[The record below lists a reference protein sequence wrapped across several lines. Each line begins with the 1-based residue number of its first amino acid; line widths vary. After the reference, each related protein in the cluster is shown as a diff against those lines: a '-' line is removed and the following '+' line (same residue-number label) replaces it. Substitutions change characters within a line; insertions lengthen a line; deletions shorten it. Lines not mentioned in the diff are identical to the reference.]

1 VVSTPRP
8 RVALVSLHT
17 SPLAT
22 AGSGDAGG
30 MNVYLRAL
38 ADGLVADG
46 FEVDVLTRRTSA
58 EQRSATTSGGAR
70 ILFLDAGPAA
80 SVAKE
85 ELPGLVDA
93 FTASALAAGP
103 YDLVHSHY
111 WLSGLAGDRLAAAS
125 GAPHLVTLHTLAAL
139 KNELLADGD
148 TPEPEARVAA
158 ERALL
163 ERASAVI
170 AVSQAEADAAVRRA
184 GAAHERVRVVLPGV
198 DTHLFRPLGP
208 DEVRHAPVRNADR
221 GDSPSGGSGGDA
233 RVHETGRREA
243 EDDEASRDPSIPRPT
258 VVVAARVQPL
268 KGHDLAIRALAALPR
283 NRRPQLILA
292 GDATAS
298 HAPYVAALHDLIEE
312 SGLRSARG
320 DLARATVGAAHTTG
334 DGPDAADSDAEPVR
348 EANPARDADVLF
360 VGPLEREQLAETL
373 RQASALLIPSH
384 SETFGLV
391 ALEAAASGIPVI
403 ASRVGGVPEA
413 VGDNGILLDDRR
425 AESWAAAIDAVLAEA
440 HDAAGRTRLRAR
452 ALAHAAPFRW
462 DAVARRIGDIYRSHL

>member
-1 VVSTPRP
+1 VGSASRP

-46 FEVDVLTRRTSA
+46 FEVDVLTRRTA
-58 EQRSATTSGGAR
+58 ADQRSVTTRGGAR
-70 ILFLDAGPAA
+70 VLFLDAGPAEP
-80 SVAKE
+80 VAKE
-85 ELPGLVDA
+85 DLPGLVDGFA
-93 FTASALAAGP
+93 TSAIAAGP

-111 WLSGLAGDRLAAAS
+111 WLSGLAGERLAAAS

-139 KNELLADGD
+139 KNELLAEDD
-148 TPEPEARVAA
+148 TPEPEARVEA

-163 ERASAVI
+163 ESARAVI
-170 AVSQAEADAAVRRA
+170 AVSQAEADAAVRLA
-184 GAAHERVRVVLPGV
+184 GAEHERVRVVLPGV
-198 DTHLFRPLGP
+198 DTQLFRPP
-208 DEVRHAPVRNADR
+208 AA
-221 GDSPSGGSGGDA
+221 GDA
-233 RVHETGRREA
+233 
-243 EDDEASRDPSIPRPT
+243 EDADEAGRDTNSRRPT

-268 KGHDLAIRALAALPR
+268 KGQDLAIRAIAALPR
-283 NRRPQLILA
+283 DRRPQLILA

-298 HAPYVAALHDLIEE
+298 HAAYVAALHELIEK
-312 SGLRSARG
+312 SGLHS
-320 DLARATVGAAHTTG
+320 TTG
-334 DGPDAADSDAEPVR
+334 GA
-348 EANPARDADVLF
+348 DADVLF
-360 VGPLEREQLAETL
+360 VGPLDREQLAETL
-373 RQASALLIPSH
+373 RRASALLIPSH

-403 ASRVGGVPEA
+403 ASRVGGLPEA

-425 AESWAAAIDAVLAEA
+425 AESWAAAMDAILAEA

-452 ALAHAAPFRW
+452 ALAHAAPFGW
-462 DAVARRIGDIYRSHL
+462 DAVAHRIGDIYRSHL

>member
-1 VVSTPRP
+1 VGSASRP

-58 EQRSATTSGGAR
+58 DQRPVTTPGGAR
-70 ILFLDAGPAA
+70 VLFLDAGPAEP
-80 SVAKE
+80 VAKE
-85 ELPGLVDA
+85 DLPGLVDA
-93 FTASALAAGP
+93 FTESALAAGP

-111 WLSGLAGDRLAAAS
+111 WLSGLAGERLAAAS

-139 KNELLADGD
+139 KNELLAEGD

-163 ERASAVI
+163 ESARAVI
-170 AVSQAEADAAVRRA
+170 AVSQAEADAAVRLA
-184 GAAHERVRVVLPGV
+184 GAKHERVRVVLPGV
-198 DTHLFRPLGP
+198 DTRLFRPAG
-208 DEVRHAPVRNADR
+208 EH
-221 GDSPSGGSGGDA
+221 
-233 RVHETGRREA
+233 
-243 EDDEASRDPSIPRPT
+243 EASRDAIIHRPT

-268 KGHDLAIRALAALPR
+268 KGQDLAIRAIETLPR
-283 NRRPQLILA
+283 DRRPQLVLA

-298 HAPYVAALHDLIEE
+298 HAAYVAALHELIEE
-312 SGLRSARG
+312 MGLRS
-320 DLARATVGAAHTTG
+320 TTG
-334 DGPDAADSDAEPVR
+334 DA
-348 EANPARDADVLF
+348 DADVLF
-360 VGPLEREQLAETL
+360 VGPLDREQLAETL
-373 RQASALLIPSH
+373 RRASALLIPSH

-403 ASRVGGVPEA
+403 ASRVGGLPEA
-413 VGDNGILLDDRR
+413 VGDNGILVDDRR

-462 DAVARRIGDIYRSHL
+462 DAVAHRIGDIYRSHL

>member
-1 VVSTPRP
+1 MGSASRP

-38 ADGLVADG
+38 SDGLVADG
-46 FEVDVLTRRTSA
+46 FEVDVLTRRTA
-58 EQRSATTSGGAR
+58 ADQRSVTTRGGAR
-70 ILFLDAGPAA
+70 VLFLDAGPAEP
-80 SVAKE
+80 VAKE
-85 ELPGLVDA
+85 DLHGLVDGFA
-93 FTASALAAGP
+93 TSAIAAGP

-111 WLSGLAGDRLAAAS
+111 WLSGLAGERLAAAS

-139 KNELLADGD
+139 KNELLAEGD

-163 ERASAVI
+163 ESARAVI
-170 AVSQAEADAAVRRA
+170 AVSQAEADAAVSLA
-184 GAAHERVRVVLPGV
+184 GAEHERVRVVLPGV
-198 DTHLFRPLGP
+198 DTQLFRPPAVG
-208 DEVRHAPVRNADR
+208 E
-221 GDSPSGGSGGDA
+221 
-233 RVHETGRREA
+233 
-243 EDDEASRDPSIPRPT
+243 DEARCDTNIRRPT

-268 KGHDLAIRALAALPR
+268 KGQDLAIRAIAALPR
-283 NRRPQLILA
+283 DRRPQLILA

-298 HAPYVAALHDLIEE
+298 HAAYVAALHELIEE
-312 SGLRSARG
+312 SGLHS
-320 DLARATVGAAHTTG
+320 TTG
-334 DGPDAADSDAEPVR
+334 GA
-348 EANPARDADVLF
+348 DADVLF
-360 VGPLEREQLAETL
+360 AGPLDREQLAETL
-373 RQASALLIPSH
+373 RRASALLIPSH

-403 ASRVGGVPEA
+403 ASRVGGLPEA

-425 AESWAAAIDAVLAEA
+425 AESWAAAMDAILAEA

-452 ALAHAAPFRW
+452 ALAHAAPFGW
-462 DAVARRIGDIYRSHL
+462 DAVTHRIGDIYRSHL

>member
-1 VVSTPRP
+1 MGSAFRP

-46 FEVDVLTRRTSA
+46 FEVDVLTRRTSTD
-58 EQRSATTSGGAR
+58 QGSVTTPGGAR
-70 ILFLDAGPAA
+70 VLFLDAGPARP
-80 SVAKE
+80 VTKE
-85 ELPGLVDA
+85 ELSGLVDEFA
-93 FTASALAAGP
+93 ASAITAGP

-111 WLSGLAGDRLAAAS
+111 WLSGLAGERLAAAS

-139 KNELLADGD
+139 KNELLAEGD

-163 ERASAVI
+163 ESARAVI
-170 AVSQAEADAAVRRA
+170 AVSQAEADAAVRLA
-184 GAAHERVRVVLPGV
+184 GAEHGRVRVVLPGV
-198 DTHLFRPLGP
+198 DTRLFRPAG
-208 DEVRHAPVRNADR
+208 EYEAGR
-221 GDSPSGGSGGDA
+221 DA
-233 RVHETGRREA
+233 NTTR
-243 EDDEASRDPSIPRPT
+243 SR

-268 KGHDLAIRALAALPR
+268 KGQDLAIRAIAALPR
-283 NRRPQLILA
+283 DRRPQLILA

-298 HAPYVAALHDLIEE
+298 HAAYVAGLHELVEE
-312 SGLRSARG
+312 SGLHSARG
-320 DLARATVGAAHTTG
+320 DNALDHLVAAHTTG
-334 DGPDAADSDAEPVR
+334 DEPDAAAGSDAEPVPGPAPAR
-348 EANPARDADVLF
+348 DADPARDATPARDADVLF
-360 VGPLEREQLAETL
+360 VGPLGREQLAETL
-373 RQASALLIPSH
+373 RRASALLIPSH

-403 ASRVGGVPEA
+403 ASRVGGLPEA
-413 VGDNGILLDDRR
+413 VGDNGTLLDDRR
-425 AESWAAAIDAVLAEA
+425 PESWAAAIDAVLAEA
-440 HDAAGRTRLRAR
+440 RDAVGRTRLRAR

-462 DAVARRIGDIYRSHL
+462 DAVAHRVGDIYRSQL

>member
-1 VVSTPRP
+1 MGSASRP
-8 RVALVSLHT
+8 RIALVSLHT
-17 SPLAT
+17 SPLAS

-30 MNVYLRAL
+30 MNVYLSAL

-46 FEVDVLTRRTSA
+46 FDVDVLTRRTA
-58 EQRSATTSGGAR
+58 ADQRSVTTPGGTR
-70 ILFLDAGPAA
+70 VLFLEAGPAA

-111 WLSGLAGDRLAAAS
+111 WLSGLAGERLAAAS

-158 ERALL
+158 ERTLL
-163 ERASAVI
+163 ANATAVL
-170 AVSQAEADAAVRRA
+170 AVSQAEADAAVRLA
-184 GAAHERVRVVLPGV
+184 GAPRERVRVVLPGV
-198 DTHLFRPLGP
+198 DTRLFRPLSP
-208 DEVRHAPVRNADR
+208 VEAQQEPVRGTDR
-221 GDSPSGGSGGDA
+221 GDSRSDGSRGDTS
-233 RVHETGRREA
+233 V
-243 EDDEASRDPSIPRPT
+243 DRPM

-268 KGHDLAIRALAALPR
+268 KGQDLAVRAIAALPR
-283 NRRPQLILA
+283 DRRPQLILA

-298 HAPYVAALHDLIEE
+298 HAAYVAALHDLIEE

-320 DLARATVGAAHTTG
+320 NHARATVGAAHTTG
-334 DGPDAADSDAEPVR
+334 DGPDAADSGAEPVR
-348 EANPARDADVLF
+348 DATPDGDADVDPTRDADVLF
-360 VGPLEREQLAETL
+360 VGPLDRERLAETL
-373 RQASALLIPSH
+373 RRASALLIPSH

-403 ASRVGGVPEA
+403 ASRVGGLPEA
-413 VGDNGILLDDRR
+413 VGDNGILLDDRS
-425 AESWAAAIDAVLAEA
+425 AESWAAALDAVLTEA
-440 HDAAGRTRLRAR
+440 RDAAGRARLRSR
-452 ALAHAAPFRW
+452 AVAHAAPFRW
-462 DAVARRIGDIYRSHL
+462 DAVAHRIGDIYRSHL

>member
-1 VVSTPRP
+1 M
-8 RVALVSLHT
+8 SLHT

-46 FEVDVLTRRTSA
+46 FEVDVLTRRTSTD
-58 EQRSATTSGGAR
+58 QRPVTTPGGAR
-70 ILFLDAGPAA
+70 VLFLDAGPAEP
-80 SVAKE
+80 VAKE
-85 ELPGLVDA
+85 DLPGLIDA
-93 FTASALAAGP
+93 FTASAIDAGP

-111 WLSGLAGDRLAAAS
+111 WLSGLVGERLAAAS

-139 KNELLADGD
+139 KNELLAGGD

-163 ERASAVI
+163 AAASAVI
-170 AVSQAEADAAVRRA
+170 AVSQAEADAAVRLASAQR
-184 GAAHERVRVVLPGV
+184 ERVRVVLPGV
-198 DTHLFRPLGP
+198 DTQLFRPPAAG
-208 DEVRHAPVRNADR
+208 E
-221 GDSPSGGSGGDA
+221 
-233 RVHETGRREA
+233 HE
-243 EDDEASRDPSIPRPT
+243 DEASRDTNMRRPT

-268 KGHDLAIRALAALPR
+268 KGQDLAIRAIAALPR
-283 NRRPQLILA
+283 DRRPQLILA

-298 HAPYVAALHDLIEE
+298 HAAYVAALHELIEK

-320 DLARATVGAAHTTG
+320 DDALDHLIAAHTTG
-334 DGPDAADSDAEPVR
+334 DGPDAAAGSDVEP
-348 EANPARDADVLF
+348 APGSAPARDADPARDANVLF
-360 VGPLEREQLAETL
+360 VGPLERDRLAETL
-373 RQASALLIPSH
+373 RRASALLIPSH

-403 ASRVGGVPEA
+403 ASRVGGLPEA
-413 VGDNGILLDDRR
+413 VGDNGILLDDRS
-425 AESWAAAIDAVLAEA
+425 AESWAAALDAVLTEA

-462 DAVARRIGDIYRSHL
+462 DAVAHRIGDIYRSLL

>member
-1 VVSTPRP
+1 MGSASRP

-46 FEVDVLTRRTSA
+46 FEVDVLTRRTSTD
-58 EQRSATTSGGAR
+58 QRPVTTPGGAR
-70 ILFLDAGPAA
+70 VLFLDAGP
-80 SVAKE
+80 VEPVTKE
-85 ELPGLVDA
+85 EMPGLVDEFA
-93 FTASALAAGP
+93 ASAIAAGP

-111 WLSGLAGDRLAAAS
+111 WLSGLAGERLAAAS

-139 KNELLADGD
+139 KNELLAEGD

-163 ERASAVI
+163 ENARAVI
-170 AVSQAEADAAVRRA
+170 AVSQAEADAAVRLA
-184 GAAHERVRVVLPGV
+184 GAEHERVCVVLPGV
-198 DTHLFRPLGP
+198 DTRLFRPAGEDEAGP
-208 DEVRHAPVRNADR
+208 DANIR
-221 GDSPSGGSGGDA
+221 
-233 RVHETGRREA
+233 
-243 EDDEASRDPSIPRPT
+243 RPT

-268 KGHDLAIRALAALPR
+268 KGQDLAIRAIAALPR
-283 NRRPQLILA
+283 GRRPQLVLA

-298 HAPYVAALHDLIEE
+298 HAAYVAGLHELIEE
-312 SGLRSARG
+312 SGLSSASG
-320 DLARATVGAAHTTG
+320 DEALAPVVSAHTTG
-334 DGPDAADSDAEPVR
+334 DEPDAAGPDSEPAPDSAPAR
-348 EANPARDADVLF
+348 HATPARDADVLF

-373 RQASALLIPSH
+373 RGAAALLIPSH

-403 ASRVGGVPEA
+403 AARVGGLPEA
-413 VGDNGILLDDRR
+413 VGGNGILLDDRR
-425 AESWAAAIDAVLAEA
+425 AESWAAAIDTVLAEA
-440 HDAAGRTRLRAR
+440 HDAAGRARLQAR

-462 DAVARRIGDIYRSHL
+462 DAVAHRIGDVYRSFL

>member
-1 VVSTPRP
+1 VASDSRP

-58 EQRSATTSGGAR
+58 DQRVVTTPGGAR
-70 ILFLDAGPAA
+70 VLFIDAGPAQP
-80 SVAKE
+80 VTKE

-93 FTASALAAGP
+93 FTASAIAAGP

-111 WLSGLAGDRLAAAS
+111 WLSGLAGERLAAAS
-125 GAPHLVTLHTLAAL
+125 GAPHLITLHTLAAL
-139 KNELLADGD
+139 KNELLAEGD

-163 ERASAVI
+163 AAADAVI
-170 AVSQAEADAAVRRA
+170 AVSQAEADAAVRLG
-184 GAAHERVRVVLPGV
+184 GANRERVRVVRPGV
-198 DTHLFRPLGP
+198 DTDLFRPHDAG
-208 DEVRHAPVRNADR
+208 VDR
-221 GDSPSGGSGGDA
+221 PN
-233 RVHETGRREA
+233 
-243 EDDEASRDPSIPRPT
+243 RPT

-268 KGHDLAIRALAALPR
+268 KGQDLAIRAIAALPQG
-283 NRRPQLILA
+283 RRPQLILA

-298 HAPYVAALHDLIEE
+298 HGAYVSALHDLIGQA
-312 SGLRSARG
+312 GLRSASG
-320 DLARATVGAAHTTG
+320 D
-334 DGPDAADSDAEPVR
+334 
-348 EANPARDADVLF
+348 PARDADPVRDVDVVF
-360 VGPLEREQLAETL
+360 VGPLDREQLAETL
-373 RQASALLIPSH
+373 RRASALLIPSH

-403 ASRVGGVPEA
+403 ASRVGGLPEA

-425 AESWAAAIDAVLAEA
+425 PESWAAAVDAVLTEA
-440 HDAAGRTRLRAR
+440 RSPGGRSRQQAR

-462 DAVARRIGDIYRSHL
+462 DAVAHRIGDIYRSLL

>member
-1 VVSTPRP
+1 VE
-8 RVALVSLHT
+8 
-17 SPLAT
+17 
-22 AGSGDAGG
+22 GDEGDAGG

-46 FEVDVLTRRTSA
+46 FEVYVLTRRTSA
-58 EQRSATTSGGAR
+58 EQRSVTTSGGAR
-70 ILFLDAGPAA
+70 VLFLDAGPAA

-111 WLSGLAGDRLAAAS
+111 WLSGLAGERLAAAS

-139 KNELLADGD
+139 KNELLAEGD

-170 AVSQAEADAAVRRA
+170 AVSQAEADAAVRLA

-208 DEVRHAPVRNADR
+208 GEVRHAPVRNAER
-221 GDSPSGGSGGDA
+221 GDSPSGGPGGDA
-233 RVHETGRREA
+233 RVHEAGRHEA
-243 EDDEASRDPSIPRPT
+243 EDDEASRDASIPRPT

-283 NRRPQLILA
+283 NRRPQLVLA

-320 DLARATVGAAHTTG
+320 DRARATVGAAHTTG

-348 EANPARDADVLF
+348 EANPARDADVAPTRDADVLF

-403 ASRVGGVPEA
+403 ASRVGGLPEA
-413 VGDNGILLDDRR
+413 VGGNGILLDDRR
-425 AESWAAAIDAVLAEA
+425 AESWAAAIDAVLTEA
-440 HDAAGRTRLRAR
+440 RDGAGRTRLRAR

-462 DAVARRIGDIYRSHL
+462 DAVAHRIGDIYRSHL